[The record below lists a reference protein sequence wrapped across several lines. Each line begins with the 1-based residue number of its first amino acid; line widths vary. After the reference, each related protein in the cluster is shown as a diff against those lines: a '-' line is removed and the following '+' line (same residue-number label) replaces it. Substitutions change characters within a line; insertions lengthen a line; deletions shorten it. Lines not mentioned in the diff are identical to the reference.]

1 MSVQRTFLISSW
13 LIKSFIK
20 RYKTYV
26 VMAAVIGALV
36 AVGFWK
42 LYPYLKTTV
51 FPERTV
57 VGIVGNY
64 RPTELP
70 LSIQH
75 YISAGFTTVTENG
88 EAVPLVASKWEV
100 SKEGTLYFFHLN
112 QGVQWHDGEE
122 LTAHDVNY
130 NFRDVTI
137 APADRYTLKM
147 ELEEPFSPLPTLLS
161 RPLFK
166 PGLVGIG
173 PYEVVRLDVE
183 GEAVESLLIRRVE
196 HQRLQI
202 STTYSTGLIEFRFY
216 PSIEAAVLA
225 FKLGEIDH
233 IEGLPSQTELANE
246 ANVSVVPSD
255 APNTILALF
264 YNQQHELLGS
274 KEFRQALSYAT
285 PDLSGTPFRS
295 VIQPASWAYN
305 ESAKQYTLNREK
317 AQEMLEKSQI
327 ENPSITLSVFPE
339 YLSQAETIAASWREL
354 GVEVNIQVVRF
365 FPPDYQVIL
374 GVQEIP
380 SDPDQYQLWHSTQEQ
395 TNITH
400 YNNPKIDKL
409 LEEGRT
415 LQLKEERLEV
425 YREFQRYIMEDN
437 PAHFLVYPTVYRISR
452 T

>member
-1 MSVQRTFLISSW
+1 MSVQRTFLISTW

-26 VMAAVIGALV
+26 IIAAVTGALV

-42 LYPYLKTTV
+42 LYPYMKTNV

-57 VGIVGNY
+57 VGIVGSY
-64 RPTELP
+64 GPTELP
-70 LSIQH
+70 LSIQN
-75 YISAGFTTVTENG
+75 YISAGFTTITENG
-88 EAVPLVASKWEV
+88 EAIPLVASKWEV
-100 SKEGTLYFFHLN
+100 SKEGTRYFFHLN
-112 QGVQWHDGEE
+112 QGVRWHDGEE

-166 PGLVGIG
+166 PGLIGIG
-173 PYEVVRLDVE
+173 PYEVVRLDVK
-183 GEAVESLLIRRVE
+183 GEAVESLLLRRIE
-196 HQRLQI
+196 DYRLNI
-202 STTYSTGLIEFRFY
+202 STTYTTELIEFRFY

-233 IEGLPSQTELANE
+233 IESLLSKTELANE
-246 ANVSVVPSD
+246 GNVSVTQTD

-285 PDLSGTPFRS
+285 PDLSGTPSRS
-295 VIQPASWAYN
+295 VIPSTSWAYN
-305 ESAKQYTLNREK
+305 ENAKQYQHNIEK
-317 AQEMLEKSQI
+317 AREMLEKSEI
-327 ENPSITLSVFPE
+327 ESPSVTLSAFPE
-339 YLSQAETIAASWREL
+339 YLADAETIASAWREL
-354 GVEVNIQVVRF
+354 GVEVTVQVVRF
-365 FPPDYQVIL
+365 FPPDYQVLL

-415 LQLKEERLEV
+415 LQLKEERTEV

-437 PAHFLVYPTVYRISR
+437 PAHFLVHPTVYRISR

>member
-1 MSVQRTFLISSW
+1 MSVQRTFLISTW
-13 LIKSFIK
+13 LIKSFFK
-20 RYKTYV
+20 RYKTHLII
-26 VMAAVIGALV
+26 ASVIGAVFAIGLWQ
-36 AVGFWK
+36 F
-42 LYPYLKTTV
+42 YPYVKANA

-57 VGIVGNY
+57 VGMVGNY

-70 LSIQH
+70 LSIQN
-75 YISAGFTTVTENG
+75 YISAGFTTITENG

-100 SKEGTLYFFHLN
+100 SNEGTRYFFHLN
-112 QGVQWHDGEE
+112 QGVVWHDGEE

-173 PYEVVRLDVE
+173 PYEVVQLDTQ
-183 GEAVESLLIRRVE
+183 GEAVESLVLRKVDEQHLEIP
-196 HQRLQI
+196 
-202 STTYSTGLIEFRFY
+202 TTYTTELIEFRFY
-216 PSIEAAVLA
+216 PSIEAALLA

-233 IEGLPSQTELANE
+233 IEGLPSPTQLAE
-246 ANVSVVPSD
+246 ERNVSVTEVS

-264 YNQQHELLGS
+264 YNQEHQLIGS

-285 PDLSGTPFRS
+285 PDLPGTPSLS
-295 VIQPASWAYN
+295 VIPSTSWAYN
-305 ESAKQYTLNREK
+305 ENAKQYANNIDK
-317 AQEMLEKSQI
+317 AKEMLEKSQI
-327 ENPSITLSVFPE
+327 EGAKVTLSAFPE
-339 YLSQAETIAASWREL
+339 YLDEAENIAAAWRDI
-354 GVEVNIQVVRF
+354 GVETTIQVVRF
-365 FPPDYQVIL
+365 FPPDYEVLL

-415 LQLKEERLEV
+415 LQLKEERIEV

-437 PAHFLVYPTVYRISR
+437 PAHFLVHPTVYRISR